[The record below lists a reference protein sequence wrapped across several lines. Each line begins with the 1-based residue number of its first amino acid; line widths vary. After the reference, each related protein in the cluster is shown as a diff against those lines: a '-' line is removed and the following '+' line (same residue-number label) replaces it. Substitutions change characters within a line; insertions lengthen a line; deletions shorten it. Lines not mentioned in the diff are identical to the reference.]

1 MVKTTLPVI
10 LLRGMVLLPY
20 SEIRLE
26 INNDI
31 DKKILELAEENH
43 DNNIL
48 IVPLSNPLDE
58 SFEVNELSK
67 IAVMG
72 KINLKMEL
80 QNGITRVV
88 IAGLNRVSV
97 YNYSDYGDDSNILMA
112 VVGSTTQFA
121 ITPKDEKILIRK
133 LTKEFEDYIDTRH
146 DISNSILNEIT
157 GIRSIAKA
165 TDIIATF
172 VPVSYERK
180 IEYLKTVNPY
190 TRLLMLLEDIKKE
203 RQIVELEQ
211 KIDIEVKRQ
220 LDDTQREFILREK
233 LRVIKEELGEANIK
247 DDDIDNIRKRME
259 KSYYPSRIKERI
271 NQELKKYEL
280 LSANS
285 PEISTTR
292 NYIDWLLDL
301 PWNNITKDN
310 NDLVKTRKLL
320 DETHHGLEKA
330 KERIVEFLAVRQMK
344 DNLNAPIICLVGP
357 PGVGKTSLAK
367 SIANC
372 MNRKFV
378 KISVGGV
385 NDEAEIIGHRR
396 AYIGASPGR
405 IISGMKKAGSSNP
418 VFLIDEIDK
427 MTRDYKGDPAS
438 ALLEVL
444 DKEQNKTFYD
454 NYIEE
459 EYDLSQVLFI
469 LTANYLYNI
478 PEPLRDRLEIIE
490 LSGYTEF
497 EKLDIVKKYILPKE
511 LDNHGLTNKNI
522 KLSDSVILDI
532 IRYYTKEAGVREIER
547 LIATICRKIVTDM
560 ISNKNKKEAYR
571 IGKKDIEKYL
581 GKKKYFY
588 TENDKKDKIGVV
600 NGLAYT
606 RFGGDILPI
615 EVTFYKGKGNL
626 VLTGSLGEVMK
637 ESASIA
643 LSYIKSHYD
652 EFGIDYKMLEEND
665 IHIHLPE
672 GATPK
677 DGPSAG
683 ITLTTALISAFTK
696 KPVNHS
702 VGMTGEITLRGQILP
717 IGGLKEKAIGAH
729 RSGLKTIILPKE
741 NERDLDEIPPEIKD
755 ELNFIFV
762 NEYKDVYNILKSTKS
777 NKPTFSIKNHK
788 NIAIFITV
796 VL

>member
-26 INNDI
+26 VNNDI
-31 DKKILELAEENH
+31 DRKIWQMAEDNH

-58 SFEVNELSK
+58 SFEVDELSK

-72 KINLKMEL
+72 KIKLKMEL
-80 QNGITRVV
+80 QNGSTRVV
-88 IAGLNRVSV
+88 VTGINRVKV
-97 YNYSDYGDDSNILMA
+97 YSYDNYEDNNNILQA
-112 VVGSTTQFA
+112 SIGNTTQFA
-121 ITPKDEKILIRK
+121 ITPKDEIVLMHK
-133 LTKEFEDYIDTRH
+133 LTREFEEYIETRH
-146 DISNSILNEIT
+146 DLGNSILNDVV
-157 GIRSIAKA
+157 GIKSIAKA
-165 TDIIATF
+165 TDIMATY

-180 IEYLKTVNPY
+180 IEYLKTINPY

-203 RQIVELEQ
+203 RQLVELEQ
-211 KIDIEVKRQ
+211 KIDIEVKKQ
-220 LDDTQREFILREK
+220 LDNSQKEFILREK

-247 DDDIDNIRKRME
+247 DDDIDTIKNKIE
-259 KSYYPSRIKERI
+259 SANYPPKIKERLS
-271 NQELKKYEL
+271 QELKRYEM
-280 LSANS
+280 LSPNS
-285 PEISTTR
+285 PEISITR
-292 NYIDWLLDL
+292 NYIDWLIDL
-301 PWNNITKDN
+301 PWDKFTKDN

-320 DETHHGLEKA
+320 DETHYGLDKI
-330 KERIVEFLAVRQMK
+330 KERIIEFLAVRQNTK
-344 DNLNAPIICLVGP
+344 NSKSPIICLAGP

-367 SIANC
+367 SIAKS
-372 MNRKFV
+372 MNRNFV

-396 AYIGASPGR
+396 AYIGANPGR

-444 DKEQNKTFYD
+444 DQEQNQNFYD

-490 LSGYTEF
+490 LSGYTEY
-497 EKLDIVKKYILPKE
+497 EKLDIVKRHILPKE
-511 LDNHGLTNKNI
+511 LENHGLTNKNI
-522 KLSDSVILDI
+522 KLNDDTILNI
-532 IRYYTKEAGVREIER
+532 IRYYTKEAGVREAER
-547 LIATICRKIVTDM
+547 LIATICRKVVTEM
-560 ISNKNKKEAYR
+560 ISSKNKKTLYK
-571 IGKKDIEKYL
+571 IDDIEKYL

-588 TENDKKDKIGVV
+588 TENNKEDKVGVA

-606 RFGGDILPI
+606 KYGGDILPI
-615 EVTFYKGKGNL
+615 EVTFYKGKGKL
-626 VLTGSLGEVMK
+626 VLTGSLGDVIK
-637 ESASIA
+637 ESANIA

-665 IHIHLPE
+665 IHVHLPE

-683 ITLTTALISAFTK
+683 ITLTTALISALTN
-696 KPVNHS
+696 KPVNHTI
-702 VGMTGEITLRGQILP
+702 GMTGEITLRGQVLP

-741 NERDLDEIPPEIKD
+741 NERDLDEIPEEIIDKLD
-755 ELNFIFV
+755 FV
-762 NEYKDVYNILKSTKS
+762 FVEEYKDVYNVLNSTK
-777 NKPTFSIKNHK
+777 N
-788 NIAIFITV
+788 
-796 VL
+796 

>member
-280 LSANS
+280 LSTNS

-497 EKLDIVKKYILPKE
+497 EKLDIVKKHILPKE

-729 RSGLKTIILPKE
+729 RSGLKTVILPKE

-762 NEYKDVYNILKSTKS
+762 NEYKDVYNILKSTK
-777 NKPTFSIKNHK
+777 K
-788 NIAIFITV
+788 
-796 VL
+796 